1 MKVLYV
7 ASDQVVPGR
16 TGGSVHVLEVAKGLA
31 ARGHDV
37 HAVVHAGEG
46 APAEERVAG
55 VAIHRIRW
63 TPDHRFFRFRAR
75 GVVEGLLART
85 GAEVAIERYYNFG
98 GEGVRAAAALGRP
111 SVLEVNSPVVDHAGS
126 LKAALDAGLGRPLRR
141 YREGL
146 CRQAAALLAPI
157 PEIVPAFARAKTEIV
172 TWGANVEAFR
182 PELRREGVRSEL
194 GIPPGAVAVLFSGS
208 HRPWH
213 GVALLEDAARRLAGR
228 GNLFFLFAGGERCLP
243 RGYRGRH
250 LGALPYERMP
260 EVVAAADV
268 GVAPYDPSRLAQ
280 LSLGFYW
287 SPLKIFE
294 YMACGLPT
302 VTIRRPPLT
311 AIVRE
316 GEEGL
321 LFAEG
326 DAAALAHAIACLA
339 DDPALRARLGRS
351 ARDRV
356 VARYSWAVHCAQL
369 EAVLERVTGVRGSGP
384 RVGTDGRDRA

>member
-1 MKVLYV
+1 VKVLYV

-16 TGGSVHVLEVAKGLA
+16 TGGSVHVLEVATGLA
-31 ARGHDV
+31 ARGHEV
-37 HAVVHAGEG
+37 HAVVHATEG
-46 APAEERVAG
+46 APVEERVADA
-55 VAIHRIRW
+55 AIHRIRW

-75 GVVEGLLART
+75 GAVAELLART
-85 GAEVAIERYYNFG
+85 GAEVVIERYYNFG
-98 GEGVRAAAALGRP
+98 GEGVRAAATLGRP
-111 SVLEVNSPVVDHAGS
+111 SVLEVNSPVVDHEGS
-126 LKAALDAGLGRPLRR
+126 LKATLDGFFGRPMRR

-146 CRQAAALLAPI
+146 CRLAAALLAPI
-157 PEIVPAFARAKTEIV
+157 PEIVPAFAREKTEIV

-182 PELRREGVRSEL
+182 PELRSEGVRSEL
-194 GIPPGAVAVLFSGS
+194 GIAPGAVAVLFSGS

-213 GVALLEDAARRLAGR
+213 GVHLLEDAARRLAGR
-228 GNLFFLFAGGERCLP
+228 RDLFFLFAGGERREP

-260 EVVAAADV
+260 ELVAAADV

-294 YMACGLPT
+294 YMASGIPT

-311 AIVRE
+311 GIVRE

-321 LFAEG
+321 LFPEG
-326 DAAALAHAIACLA
+326 DAVALADAIARLA
-339 DDPALRARLGRS
+339 DDAALRARLGRS

-356 VARYSWAVHCAQL
+356 VARYSWAVHCAQI
-369 EAVLERVTGVRGSGP
+369 ERVLERVTR
-384 RVGTDGRDRA
+384 RADVQRRT